1 MRKLE
6 SGISLTFILLL
17 CAACGE
23 QKPNLIIYSP
33 HGKELLEDFASRF
46 EQAHP
51 GVNVEWLDMGSQNV
65 LDRLRSEKVNPQAD
79 IWWGAPS
86 PMFIQAASEG
96 LLEPYRPTWAEAVDS
111 VYRDARDRWYG
122 IYLTPEVIMFNTQKL
137 TQETAPQDWDELLDP
152 KWQGRIVIREPLPS
166 GTMRAIFF
174 AMIYRFYRES
184 RSPEMGFD
192 WLRRL
197 DANTKTYP
205 ADQTLFY
212 LAISRGEGDVSIWNL
227 PDIFLQSKQYGHPF
241 GYVLPQGGT
250 PIVTEGLALVA
261 RRRETTDTL
270 RAQLARQFY
279 EFITTPEAF
288 VIAGNKYYRI
298 PTRHDLDFSQIPPEF
313 DPRRYT
319 PMPMDWQLFADSANV
334 WMQYWDQHL
343 RNRGRSSSNN
353 Q

>member
-1 MRKLE
+1 MLLLL
-6 SGISLTFILLL
+6 IIILL
-17 CAACGE
+17 CSACGE
-23 QKPNLIIYSP
+23 KKPQIIIYSP

-46 EQAHP
+46 EKENP

-65 LDRLRSEKVNPQAD
+65 LDRLRSEKANPQAD

-96 LLEPYRPTWAEAVDS
+96 LLETYRPTWAEAVDS
-111 VYRDARDRWYG
+111 VYHDPQHRWYG
-122 IYLTPEVIMFNTQKL
+122 IYLTPEVIMFNSQKL
-137 TQETAPQDWDELLDP
+137 AAESAPQDWDELLKP
-152 KWQGRIVIREPLPS
+152 RWQDRVVIREPLPS

-174 AMIYRFYRES
+174 AMIYRFYHETG
-184 RSPEMGFD
+184 SPQAGFD

-212 LAISRGEGDVSIWNL
+212 LALSRGEGDVSIWNL
-227 PDIFLQSKQYGHPF
+227 PDIFLQRNQYGHPF
-241 GYVLPQGGT
+241 DYVLPQSGM

-261 RRRETTDTL
+261 RRKGANDSL
-270 RAQLARQFY
+270 RVQLARRFY

-298 PTRHDLDFSQIPPEF
+298 PTRRDLDFSQIPPEF
-313 DPRRYT
+313 DPRRYA
-319 PMPMDWQLFADSANV
+319 PMLMDWQLFADSAAV
-334 WMQYWDQHL
+334 WMQFWDQNI
-343 RNRGRSSSNN
+343 RNKGRSSVISK